1 MTRDLNNLPTSSPA
15 VTPDAWQDLRPAT
28 QARIAL
34 GRAGGSLPTAEWL
47 AFKAA
52 HAVARDAVHNEF
64 NAERLA
70 DEIRQ
75 LGVDTIVVSSA
86 AKNRADYLQQP
97 PLGRRLDDASRGLLQ
112 GAGGSHAAC
121 DLAITVSDGLS
132 ALAAHRQAPGLL
144 AELLPRLRAGRWR
157 LAPLLIARYARVAL
171 QDEIGAILGAELA
184 LILIGERPG
193 LGSPDSLGAYL
204 VYGPRPGNTDAQRN
218 CVSNIRP
225 EGLPWAAAADTLCYL
240 LNEARRRKLSGVELK
255 DQRALSSEAQRSPA
269 IDGYASAGIEPQGG
283 GSQ

>member
-1 MTRDLNNLPTSSPA
+1 MTRDLNNLPTTSPA

-52 HAVARDAVHNEF
+52 HAAARDAVHNDF
-64 NAERLA
+64 NAEQLA
-70 DEIRQ
+70 GELRQ
-75 LGVDTIVVSSA
+75 LGADTIVVSSA

-97 PLGRRLDDASRGLLQ
+97 PLGRRLDDASRDLLQ
-112 GAGGSHAAC
+112 STGGVHASC
-121 DLAITVSDGLS
+121 DLAIMVSDGLS
-132 ALAAHRQAPGLL
+132 ALAAHRQASGLL
-144 AELLPRLRAGRWR
+144 AQLLPRLRVGGWR
-157 LAPLLIARYARVAL
+157 IAPLVIARYARVAL

-204 VYGPRPGNTDAQRN
+204 VYGPGPGNTDAQRN

-255 DQRALSSEAQRSPA
+255 DQRALAGAPPA
-269 IDGYASAGIEPQGG
+269 VLSDEVNANAGQA
-283 GSQ
+283 